1 MDLSRR
7 TLLQVGAATAA
18 VTAFGFDLGAAT
30 AHARTLKITHT
41 TQTRSI
47 CPYCSVSCGV
57 ILHTRGD
64 GKNTRRQVVHVE
76 GDPDHPVNRGTLC
89 AKGAT
94 LEHYVQNDRRL
105 THPMV
110 RAPGAS
116 EWTRIGWDEAID
128 RIARHLKDSRDRG
141 FIERDSQGRT
151 VNRWE
156 DVAVIGGCT
165 DTNELNYLMQKVAR
179 SWGVVHLEQQSRI

>member
-7 TLLQVGAATAA
+7 TLLQLGAVSAAT
-18 VTAFGFDLGAAT
+18 TFGFDLTAAV
-30 AHARTLKITHT
+30 AHAATLKITHT

-64 GKNTRRQVVHVE
+64 GKNTRKQVVHVE

-89 AKGAT
+89 SKGAS
-94 LEHYVQNDRRL
+94 LQHYVQNDRRL
-105 THPMV
+105 RHPQV
-110 RAPGAS
+110 RAPGSS
-116 EWTRIGWDEAID
+116 EWTEIGWDEAVD
-128 RIARHLKDSRDRG
+128 RIARHLKRTRDAS
-141 FIERDSQGRT
+141 FIETDAEGRT

-156 DVAVIGGCT
+156 DMAVIGGCT
-165 DTNELNYLMQKVAR
+165 DTNELNYLLQKVAR